1 MAGEVYAVDWNIQGD
16 GVGSIGNAE
25 SAMQAEVDQVN
36 RDGLALMNKWES
48 ASAKDAFVRRKQ
60 IWDSAAQE
68 IHTAL
73 GSFKKNLGEAA
84 EIAQQGETL
93 AKGVLDR

>member
-1 MAGEVYAVDWNIQGD
+1 MSGDIYAVDWNIQGD

-25 SAMQAEVDQVN
+25 SAMQNEIDQVN
-36 RDGLALMNKWES
+36 RDGLALMGKWES
-48 ASAKDAFVRRKQ
+48 ASAKDAFTRRKQ
-60 IWDSAAQE
+60 VWDQAAQE

-73 GSFKKNLGEAA
+73 GTFKKNLGEAA

>member
-1 MAGEVYAVDWNIQGD
+1 MAGDIYAVDWNIQGD

-25 SAMQAEVDQVN
+25 SAMQNEIDQVN
-36 RDGLALMNKWES
+36 RDGMALMDKWQS

-60 IWDSAAQE
+60 IWDQAAKE
-68 IHTAL
+68 IHMGL
-73 GSFKKNLGEAA
+73 GAFKKNLGEAA

>member
-1 MAGEVYAVDWNIQGD
+1 MSGDIYAVDWNIQGD

-25 SAMQAEVDQVN
+25 SAMQNEIDQVN
-36 RDGLALMNKWES
+36 RDGLALMGKWES
-48 ASAKDAFVRRKQ
+48 ASAKDAFTRRKQ
-60 IWDSAAQE
+60 IWDQAAQE
-68 IHTAL
+68 IHAAL
-73 GSFKKNLGEAA
+73 GTFKKNLGEAA